1 MGTSTNA
8 NMELLTQNPLR
19 ALLDRADREYPMPV
33 IVGHSLMSHIAFRE
47 WRGPSEAPHQF
58 SWTHSLLASYLCTG
72 NAGGWVSQMMLKP
85 GEPEGSVR
93 HPHVALAWVGAY
105 LAVYWSPED
114 FMFKI
119 LSQKR
124 NPLRLACMT
133 MDTVDAYTTAVWFI
147 CVPLGLGFPAP
158 GGARTQQGLQGV
170 VGTALGRCIPGSVLS
185 LGVPAARTCLQGGS
199 SCQPCAIRA
208 RGDWPSLRCSPRI
221 LSGCEPRAPTA
232 SSRTEGLDGNCY
244 QIPARPTKALN
255 NTNESG

>member
-133 MDTVDAYTTAVWFI
+133 MDTVDAYTTAFGRVDQALAVAPDAPFT
-147 CVPLGLGFPAP
+147 PLLCGLSVF
-158 GGARTQQGLQGV
+158 LS
-170 VGTALGRCIPGSVLS
+170 GSVFRHLEE
-185 LGVPAARTCLQGGS
+185 
-199 SCQPCAIRA
+199 
-208 RGDWPSLRCSPRI
+208 RGRNKDSKVCGHSPRAVY
-221 LSGCEPRAPTA
+221 SRQRAF
-232 SSRTEGLDGNCY
+232 SWRTSCSDVFTRGEFM
-244 QIPARPTKALN
+244 P
-255 NTNESG
+255 